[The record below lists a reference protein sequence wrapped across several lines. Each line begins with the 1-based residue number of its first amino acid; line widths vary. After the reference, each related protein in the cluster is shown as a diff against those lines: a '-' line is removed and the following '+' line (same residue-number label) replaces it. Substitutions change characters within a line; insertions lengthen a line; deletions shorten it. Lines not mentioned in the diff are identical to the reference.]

1 MVIRLLSGPWKW
13 SCTKDKHHDWVSLV
27 SFVNELF
34 TVKEENRMANFL
46 KNSIIAQVI
55 AALIATLIAILL
67 LRISKHI
74 PALSFLSKNFPVTF
88 LCILIGLL
96 IFISLLIG
104 LVNMAIK
111 ARRN

>member
-1 MVIRLLSGPWKW
+1 
-13 SCTKDKHHDWVSLV
+13 
-27 SFVNELF
+27 
-34 TVKEENRMANFL
+34 
-46 KNSIIAQVI
+46 
-55 AALIATLIAILL
+55 
-67 LRISKHI
+67 
-74 PALSFLSKNFPVTF
+74 